1 MKGTSGLLEA
11 TLEILAL
18 VILVMNSNATFN
30 LYIKLA
36 DAIPAISVDLRA
48 LVVQVVLFSV

>member
-1 MKGTSGLLEA
+1 MV
-11 TLEILAL
+11 TLEISAR